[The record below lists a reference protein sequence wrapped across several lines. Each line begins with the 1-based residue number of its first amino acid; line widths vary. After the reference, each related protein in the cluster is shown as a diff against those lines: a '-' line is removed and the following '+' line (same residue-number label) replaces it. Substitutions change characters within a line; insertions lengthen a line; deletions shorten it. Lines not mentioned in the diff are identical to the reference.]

1 MSPRAAGKQTD
12 YNPFPGKPRRFS
24 MQELRIKYQ
33 IKVNSILQFF
43 ISVTQR
49 GIFSYTIVATEDTS
63 AAKMCWKLNRNSSLG
78 DIPKPAKLFQLNT
91 QNFLYFYFILYNF
104 LLYPRVCV
112 FQSFDVK
119 TRNSRKKGSKH

>member
-12 YNPFPGKPRRFS
+12 YNPFPGKPGRFS

-43 ISVTQR
+43 ISLTQR

-78 DIPKPAKLFQLNT
+78 DIPKPAKLFSTEHTKLFI
-91 QNFLYFYFILYNF
+91 FLFHFI
-104 LLYPRVCV
+104 
-112 FQSFDVK
+112 
-119 TRNSRKKGSKH
+119 